1 MPSLPDELQ
10 AQLKTVFLANA
21 NDGDFKFELDP
32 FNDGFPVDAY
42 SARALVERFPVD
54 DAVATRVE
62 RKISTAD
69 IATAEGNE
77 NIDQHAEAV
86 QNIARLRQE
95 LSKIGVDIDAELERA
110 GIDFEAEGGVT
121 AFTRFL
127 DLHAARYLDAAKS
140 RSPGSFVAV
149 YDAIEPLAVQ
159 SPNLAALLQSYE
171 RDYRLSRE
179 LLRTPN
185 RDLGDIQDA
194 EMAL

>member
-1 MPSLPDELQ
+1 MRLRQSQILRG
-10 AQLKTVFLANA
+10 VFCTQ
-21 NDGDFKFELDP
+21 P
-32 FNDGFPVDAY
+32 YSTPY
-42 SARALVERFPVD
+42 SARALIERHPIN
-54 DAVATRVE
+54 DAV
-62 RKISTAD
+62 STEILDQA
-69 IATAEGNE
+69 AAVTNVGSAQTE
-77 NIDQHAEAV
+77 NIDLQAEAV

-110 GIDFEAEGGVT
+110 GIDFEAEGGVP

-127 DLHAARYLDAAKS
+127 DQHAARYLDAAKS
-140 RSPGSFVAV
+140 RSPSSFVAV
-149 YDAIEPLAVQ
+149 YDAIEPLAAQ

-171 RDYRLSRE
+171 RDYQLSRE

>member
-1 MPSLPDELQ
+1 
-10 AQLKTVFLANA
+10 LKAVFLANA

-42 SARALVERFPVD
+42 SARALIERHPVN
-54 DAVATRVE
+54 DAF
-62 RKISTAD
+62 STEIVDQAAAVSN
-69 IATAEGNE
+69 IRYAQTE
-77 NIDQHAEAV
+77 NIDLQVEAV
-86 QNIARLRQE
+86 QNIAKLRQE

-110 GIDFEAEGGVT
+110 GINFEAEGGVA

-127 DLHAARYLDAAKS
+127 DQHAARYLDAAKS

-149 YDAIEPLAVQ
+149 YDVIEPLAVK

-171 RDYRLSRE
+171 RDYQLSRE

>member
-1 MPSLPDELQ
+1 MPDDLQ

-32 FNDGFPVDAY
+32 FNGGFPVDAY
-42 SARALVERFPVD
+42 SARALIERFPVE

-62 RKISTAD
+62 TKTSTAD
-69 IATAEGNE
+69 TVIAEGHKNTK
-77 NIDQHAEAV
+77 QLAEV
-86 QNIARLRQE
+86 IQNIARLRQE
-95 LSKIGVDIDAELERA
+95 LSKIGVNIDAELERA
-110 GIDFEAEGGVT
+110 GIDFEAEGGVA

-127 DLHAARYLDAAKS
+127 DQHAARFLDAAKI
-140 RSPGSFVAV
+140 RSPGSFVAI
-149 YDAIEPLAVQ
+149 YDAIEPLAAQ
-159 SPNLAALLQSYE
+159 SPNLTTLLQSYE
-171 RDYRLSRE
+171 RNYQLSRE

>member
-1 MPSLPDELQ
+1 MPDELQ

-42 SARALVERFPVD
+42 SARALIERFPAEDV
-54 DAVATRVE
+54 VATRVE
-62 RKISTAD
+62 TKAH
-69 IATAEGNE
+69 TAETVIAEDNE
-77 NIDQHAEAV
+77 NTEQQAEAL

-110 GIDFEAEGGVT
+110 GVDFEAEGGIT
-121 AFTRFL
+121 AFTHFL
-127 DLHAARYLDAAKS
+127 DQNAARYLDTAKN
-140 RSPGSFVAV
+140 RSPSSFVAV
-149 YDAIEPLAVQ
+149 YDAIAPLAAQ
-159 SPNLAALLQSYE
+159 SPNLVALLQSYE
-171 RDYRLSRE
+171 RDYQLSRE

>member
-1 MPSLPDELQ
+1 LPDDLQ

-42 SARALVERFPVD
+42 SARALIERFPVE

-62 RKISTAD
+62 TKAH
-69 IATAEGNE
+69 TAETVIAEDNE
-77 NIDQHAEAV
+77 NTEQQAEAL

-95 LSKIGVDIDAELERA
+95 LSKIGVDIDAELERV
-110 GIDFEAEGGVT
+110 GIDLEAEGGVI
-121 AFTRFL
+121 AFTRFI
-127 DLHAARYLDAAKS
+127 DQHAARYLEAAKS

-149 YDAIEPLAVQ
+149 YDAIAPLAVQ
-159 SPNLAALLQSYE
+159 SPSLTALLQSYE
-171 RDYRLSRE
+171 RDYQLSRD
-179 LLRTPN
+179 LFRAPN